1 LFDFISQLFD
11 FSVLYMLI
19 VYYCQNL
26 VTSGVCCVTGSN
38 GKYWCVDKD
47 GFISAE
53 SASAQPFYMELC
65 GQSKCVLRASNGCY
79 LKGEQNGI
87 ITAKSADRAVATA
100 WEY

>member
-1 LFDFISQLFD
+1 VVIFA
-11 FSVLYMLI
+11 
-19 VYYCQNL
+19 
-26 VTSGVCCVTGSN
+26 CVDSHCAGNN

-65 GQSKCVLRASNGCY
+65 GQSKCVLRAASNGCY

-87 ITAKSADRAVATA
+87 ITAKSADRATATA